1 MLSENCDYPCIYGL
15 NFDRRNRAKHNK
27 RAGLLVLVLLVLLV
41 VLVLQGCRWPLC
53 GWWLGREGVSNSCV
67 VGLWVVEQGVG
78 REVCLALITFPEG
91 DKGRCGEEAAE
102 EQRAFTSFPK

>member
-1 MLSENCDYPCIYGL
+1 
-15 NFDRRNRAKHNK
+15 
-27 RAGLLVLVLLVLLV
+27 
-41 VLVLQGCRWPLC
+41 
-53 GWWLGREGVSNSCV
+53 V